1 MNVIYMDHED
11 ALFKKTL
18 RISMTVYLLVG
29 IGVALIH
36 VSPSRYESS
45 EITPRIA
52 RLIVKPKKVEPLP
65 LPVKPE
71 TNKEPSETRADKP
84 KAEKKPDPS
93 RIERNKEIA
102 RKSGAV
108 AALIREQDSGRL
120 EALLGKGKLNNPLT
134 AATIISAPSQSMK
147 KGRDPVNPLRKS
159 SRTEKKLAQV
169 GSLKGSDR
177 VNLREEQK
185 LVSALP
191 KTPGPLGGGSGIN
204 RPLGDGALVRMTG
217 GPSGADGGSIDY
229 DAIAQVVE
237 KYKKGILYLYN
248 RELRSNPTLKG
259 TITVEFSIDS
269 TGRVVAVHLVSTTMD
284 YATLE
289 DALTRRI
296 KQWKFPYLYDGIIV
310 VTYPFVFFPV

>member
-11 ALFKKTL
+11 LFFKKTL
-18 RISMTVYLLVG
+18 RISMTFYLLVG
-29 IGVALIH
+29 FGVALIH

-45 EITPRIA
+45 EIPPRIA

-65 LPVKPE
+65 LPVQPE
-71 TNKEPSETRADKP
+71 INTGPSETHTEKSKP
-84 KAEKKPDPS
+84 EKKPDPS

-108 AALIREQDSGRL
+108 AALIQEQDSGRL

-134 AATIISAPSQSMK
+134 AATIVSTSSQSMK
-147 KGRDPVNPLRKS
+147 KGRAPVNPIRKS
-159 SRTEKKLAQV
+159 LRVEKKLAQV

-177 VNLREEQK
+177 VKLREEQK
-185 LVSALP
+185 VVSALP
-191 KTPGPLGGGSGIN
+191 ITQGPSGGGRGMN
-204 RPLGDGALVRMTG
+204 RPLSDGAQVRMTG
-217 GPSGADGGSIDY
+217 GPSGAAGGSIDY

-248 RELRSNPTLKG
+248 KELRLNPTLKG

-269 TGRVVAVHLVSTTMD
+269 NGRVVAVHLISTTMD
-284 YATLE
+284 HASLE